1 MKDYS
6 SLERASSRFS
16 PSPASPSPG
25 APSVAPTRA
34 ARVLGR
40 SGGYRRS
47 YAFAMTCLIY
57 HATTTFCRRN
67 YNYKNDALGKTVG
80 QMVGAA
86 RSARQNIVEGSER
99 GATSKEQELKQY
111 DVAKASLAELAGDYE
126 AFITDLNEI
135 AWSEKSA
142 EYAAVRA
149 LRLDPFHET
158 DDVVH
163 RHSAYILEMRQRYAS
178 WLENENPLVAA
189 NAQLVAIRMTMGM
202 LRAQMDALVDEIAE
216 NGGVSEALTKA
227 RLEVRDAQRSVDRN
241 GAKVVCPKCG
251 APMRKRMCKRGVNAG
266 QPFWAC
272 SRYPECD
279 GTRRYE

>member
-1 MKDYS
+1 MS
-6 SLERASSRFS
+6 ETSAL
-16 PSPASPSPG
+16 
-25 APSVAPTRA
+25 A

-67 YNYKNDALGKTVG
+67 YNYRNDALGKTVG

-126 AFITDLNEI
+126 AFITDANEVV
-135 AWSEKSA
+135 WSEKSR
-142 EYAAVRA
+142 EFAAVNA
-149 LRLDPFHET
+149 LMLEPFRET
-158 DDVVH
+158 EDVVH
-163 RHSAYILEMRQRYAS
+163 RHSAYILEMRRRFAR
-178 WLENENPLVAA
+178 WLEDEDPLVAA
-189 NAQLVAIRMTMGM
+189 NAQLVVIRKAMGM
-202 LRAQMDALVDEIAE
+202 LYRQMEALVGEIAE
-216 NGGVSEALTKA
+216 KGGVSEALTKA
-227 RLEVRDAQRSVDRN
+227 RLETRDAQRSVSST
-241 GAKVVCPKCG
+241 GEKVVCPKCG
-251 APMRKRMCKRGVNAG
+251 APMRKRLCKRGVNAG
-266 QPFWAC
+266 QPFWSC

>member
-1 MKDYS
+1 MN
-6 SLERASSRFS
+6 ETS
-16 PSPASPSPG
+16 PSAS
-25 APSVAPTRA
+25 TRA

-111 DVAKASLAELAGDYE
+111 DVAKDSLAELAGDYE
-126 AFITDLNEI
+126 AFITDANEI
-135 AWSEKSA
+135 AWSEKCA

-158 DDVVH
+158 EDVVH
-163 RHSAYILEMRQRYAS
+163 RHSAYILEMRKRYAG

-189 NAQLVAIRMTMGM
+189 NAQLVVIRMAMGM

-227 RLEVRDAQRSVDRN
+227 RLEVRDAQRSIDAR
-241 GAKVVCPKCG
+241 GEKVVCPKCG
-251 APMRKRMCKRGVNAG
+251 APMRKRLCKRGVNAG
-266 QPFWAC
+266 HAFWSC

-279 GTRRYE
+279 GTKRYE

>member
-1 MKDYS
+1 MN
-6 SLERASSRFS
+6 ETS
-16 PSPASPSPG
+16 PS
-25 APSVAPTRA
+25 APNRA

-111 DVAKASLAELAGDYE
+111 DVAKGSLAELAGDYE
-126 AFITDLNEI
+126 AFITDANEI

-142 EYAAVRA
+142 EYAAVRV
-149 LRLDPFHET
+149 LRRRSRKLGLRSAMPSVASARTARRSF
-158 DDVVH
+158 VRNAAH
-163 RHSAYILEMRQRYAS
+163 R
-178 WLENENPLVAA
+178 
-189 NAQLVAIRMTMGM
+189 
-202 LRAQMDALVDEIAE
+202 
-216 NGGVSEALTKA
+216 
-227 RLEVRDAQRSVDRN
+227 
-241 GAKVVCPKCG
+241 
-251 APMRKRMCKRGVNAG
+251 
-266 QPFWAC
+266 
-272 SRYPECD
+272 
-279 GTRRYE
+279 

>member
-1 MKDYS
+1 MNET
-6 SLERASSRFS
+6 LA
-16 PSPASPSPG
+16 PAP
-25 APSVAPTRA
+25 VAPTRA

-111 DVAKASLAELAGDYE
+111 DVAKGSLAELAGDYE
-126 AFITDLNEI
+126 AFITDANEV
-135 AWSEKSA
+135 AWSEKSV

-158 DDVVH
+158 EDVVH
-163 RHSAYILEMRQRYAS
+163 RHSAYILEMRRRYAQ
-178 WLENENPLVAA
+178 WLENEDPLVAA
-189 NAQLVAIRMTMGM
+189 NAQLVVIRMAMGM

-227 RLEVRDAQRSVDRN
+227 RLEVRDAQRSIDRN

-251 APMRKRMCKRGVNAG
+251 APMRKRLCKRGVNAG
-266 QPFWAC
+266 RPFWAC